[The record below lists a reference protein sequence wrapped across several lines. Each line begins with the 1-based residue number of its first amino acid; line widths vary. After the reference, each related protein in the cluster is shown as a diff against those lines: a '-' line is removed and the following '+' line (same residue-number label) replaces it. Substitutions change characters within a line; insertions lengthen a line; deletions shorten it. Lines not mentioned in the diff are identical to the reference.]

1 MCMTANYL
9 AEPDATIRLVTM
21 PLVVSFVMRLLR
33 HHPYD
38 KGQQFLERLK
48 ARCLVG
54 DQMLYS
60 PFEVA
65 LLYPRFHMELHD
77 KRASGR

>member
-1 MCMTANYL
+1 
-9 AEPDATIRLVTM
+9 M
-21 PLVVSFVMRLLR
+21 PFVVSVVLRLLR
-33 HHPYD
+33 HRSYD
-38 KGQQFLERLK
+38 EGQQLLKRIK